1 MKRYVLTGA
10 PGVGKT
16 TILRSLQERGW
27 AVVEEAATEVIAS
40 EQVRGVDEPWQAGG
54 FVSKIAAL
62 QRERQRQS
70 VPPDVCVQFY
80 DRSPFCT
87 LALALYLRQ
96 PVTPALTEEI
106 ARVTEEQ
113 VYERV
118 VFFIRPIG
126 FVEPS
131 AARRISYRDSL
142 VFEAVHEV
150 VYRDHGFEIVDVAA
164 AGVTERV
171 AAIEAR
177 VASERLIPAPPTR

>member
-1 MKRYVLTGA
+1 
-10 PGVGKT
+10 
-16 TILRSLQERGW
+16 
-27 AVVEEAATEVIAS
+27 
-40 EQVRGVDEPWQAGG
+40 VRGVDEPWQAGG

-62 QRERQRQS
+62 QRERQQQS

-80 DRSPFCT
+80 DRSSFCT

-96 PVTPALTEEI
+96 PVTPALAEEI

-131 AARRISYRDSL
+131 AARRINYRDSL
-142 VFEAVHEV
+142 VFEAVHEM

-164 AGVTERV
+164 AGVVERV
-171 AAIEAR
+171 VAIEAR

>member
-1 MKRYVLTGA
+1 V
-10 PGVGKT
+10 
-16 TILRSLQERGW
+16 RSLQERGW
-27 AVVEEAATEVIAS
+27 AVVEEATEVIAS
-40 EQVRGVDEPWQAGG
+40 EQVRGVDEPWKAGE

-62 QRERQRQS
+62 QRERQQQS

-87 LALALYLRQ
+87 LALALYLWQ
-96 PVTPALTEEI
+96 PVTPALAEEI

-113 VYERV
+113 VYEGV

-142 VFEAVHEV
+142 VFEAMHEMI
-150 VYRDHGFEIVDVAA
+150 YMGHGFEIVDVAA
-164 AGVTERV
+164 AGVAERV

-177 VASERLIPAPPTR
+177 VTSDL